1 MFKSL
6 HVLCITVYQRIQ
18 CDCSWR
24 WASFRNGVWSV
35 ETDGCYRLGCV
46 GEYTVKKGK
55 TIDKRHD
62 GNIWNTY
69 GYKTV
74 WRTWAERLI
83 RWGALYCAEEWD
95 FRLLR
100 VKCQCN
106 LLFLGKEKKKVV
118 PLWKLS
124 LNWENSLWSPAP
136 SVQLRALLGWQVTA
150 RALTSFTQAAE
161 QAIGKVT
168 GISRFENHLIL
179 LFMT

>member
-46 GEYTVKKGK
+46 GEYIVKKGK
-55 TIDKRHD
+55 TMDKRHD

-74 WRTWAERLI
+74 WRTWGERLI
-83 RWGALYCAEEWD
+83 RWGVLYCAEEWD
-95 FRLLR
+95 FRLLG

-106 LLFLGKEKKKVV
+106 LLFLGEEKKKKGSSTVKT
-118 PLWKLS
+118 LSELRKLS
-124 LNWENSLWSPAP
+124 LISCTISAAQSTAWLTGHCSCPDLIYAGSWASNW
-136 SVQLRALLGWQVTA
+136 
-150 RALTSFTQAAE
+150 
-161 QAIGKVT
+161 
-168 GISRFENHLIL
+168 
-179 LFMT
+179 